1 MSAPLARFITL
12 EELTLR
18 RDEWRALS
26 ENAIETN
33 PFYGPDLLIAAL
45 QSGAS
50 RSETRVLIVERN
62 DRLTGLFPL
71 QRPFLRDGAM
81 GLGWMLYRDPL
92 TCLTVPLIA
101 PAGAKETLATA
112 LAFLSEANGP
122 AALVLPLLTENQP
135 FATLLK
141 RVVEKQMR
149 FAVPMRSWER
159 PAIARG
165 SVLLPKAARAIEKKR
180 RRLEK
185 LGPISVRRMMSGNP
199 DVSRLLD
206 DFLTMEALSWK
217 GEQGTALRSMPA
229 LEQVVRALA
238 VGYTTSPA
246 FLIEALMVGEQ
257 PIAMNLNLAAARTVY
272 TIKSTYHPEFASYS
286 PGRLLDAMVV
296 SLVEAPDGAFLSVDS
311 CASPGHPL
319 EDLWPDRLDLV
330 CLGIALRPSGRLHL
344 GAMMLG
350 KSLSDQVR
358 RWRYRESYTTRKTNR
373 AA

>member
-149 FAVPMRSWER
+149 FAVPMQSWER

-257 PIAMNLNLAAARTVY
+257 PIAMNLNLAAAGTVY